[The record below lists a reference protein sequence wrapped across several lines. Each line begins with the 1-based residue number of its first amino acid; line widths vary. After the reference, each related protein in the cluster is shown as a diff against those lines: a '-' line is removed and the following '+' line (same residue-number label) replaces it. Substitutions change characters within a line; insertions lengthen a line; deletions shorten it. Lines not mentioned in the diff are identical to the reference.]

1 MQSTFDWLFKK
12 SSEGRTKG
20 IDLYEIITSKQNILL
35 AYRMIKSNKGSRTAG
50 TDELTIDNFKFINAE
65 KFVEYI
71 REELS
76 SYKPQVVKRVEIPK
90 PNGKTRPLGIP
101 TMRDRL
107 IQQMF
112 KQVLEPICEA
122 KFYKHSY
129 GFRPNRSTEHAIARC
144 NLLAHQCHCHYVIDI
159 DIKGFFDNVN
169 HTKLLKQLFTIGVT
183 DKRVLAIISKMLK
196 APVDKLG
203 IQHKGCPQGGIL
215 SPLLSNVVL
224 NSLDWWIANQW
235 ETFESN
241 YQYSNVGKLH
251 RALKTT
257 KLKEMHIVR
266 YCDDFKVY
274 TNNPRNAIKIFHAV
288 RGYISNELKLEIST
302 EKSRITNLRKRYSEF
317 LGFELKVLKHR
328 RKYKTVSRVSRNS
341 IKRLKKEVKNR
352 IKIIQ
357 KNPIIP
363 NINKYNS
370 FVRGIQNYYCKAT
383 LINKDFAEIYYS
395 CLPAMYNR
403 LFSFGKYERP
413 RSPPLAY
420 RKLYN
425 TTQKT
430 FTVKGMYLYPICQ
443 IEWKKLSYFKPEIN
457 NYTPSGRLSLVK
469 MQKAT
474 IQTEIIKMSHSELKN
489 LNIEYSDNRLSKYSM
504 QRGKCAVTKQFLTAD
519 VVHCHHMVPKEHGGN
534 DSFDNLIIV
543 HEWVHTLIHA
553 TRRETIRTYLNLL
566 KLNAKALEK
575 LNKLRKNCNLTEI
588 HE

>member
-1 MQSTFDWLFKK
+1 MQSTFDWLFEK
-12 SSEGRTKG
+12 STKGRTKG
-20 IDLYEIITSKQNILL
+20 LDLYGIIVSKPNILL
-35 AYRMIKSNKGSRTAG
+35 AYRMIKSNRGSKTAG
-50 TDELTIDNFKFINAE
+50 SDELTIDNFKFINVE

-71 REELS
+71 RKVLH
-76 SYKPQVVKRVEIPK
+76 SYTPQTVRRVDIPK

-144 NLLAHQCHCHYVIDI
+144 NFLAYKCQCHYTIDI

-169 HTKLLKQLFTIGVT
+169 HTKLLKQLFTIGIT

-203 IQHKGCPQGGIL
+203 VQYKGCPQGAIL

-235 ETFESN
+235 ETFESK

-257 KLKEMHIVR
+257 GLKEMHIVR
-266 YCDDFKVY
+266 YADDFKIY
-274 TNNPRNAIKIFHAV
+274 TNNPRDAIKIFHAV
-288 RGYISNELKLEIST
+288 RGYITNELKLEISM

-317 LGFELKVLKHR
+317 LGFELKVQKHR
-328 RKYKTVSRVSRNS
+328 QTYKTVSRVSS
-341 IKRLKKEVKNR
+341 KSMKRLKKEVRNR

-357 KNPIIP
+357 KHPTIA

-383 LINKDFAEIYYS
+383 LVSKDFAELYYS
-395 CLPAMYNR
+395 CLPALYNR
-403 LFSFGKYERP
+403 LHSFGKYEKP
-413 RSPPLAY
+413 RSPPWIY
-420 RKLYN
+420 KKLYN
-425 TTQKT
+425 TTQRT
-430 FTVKGMYLYPICQ
+430 FIINEMCLYPICQ
-443 IEWKKLSYFKPEIN
+443 IEWKKLSYFKPEVN
-457 NYTPSGRLSLVK
+457 NYTPFGRLLLVK
-469 MQKAT
+469 MQKPT
-474 IQTEIIKMSHSELKN
+474 IQTEMIKMSHSELRN
-489 LNIEYSDNRLSKYSM
+489 LGIEYFDNRLSKYSM
-504 QRGKCAVTKQFLTAD
+504 QRGKCAVTKQFLTANI
-519 VVHCHHMVPKEHGGN
+519 VHCHHIIPKKYGGS

-543 HEWVHTLIHA
+543 HEWIHILIHA
-553 TRRETIRTYLNLL
+553 SGEDTIRTYLNLL
-566 KLNAKALEK
+566 KLNVEALEK

-588 HE
+588 Y